1 MELIISFCNDA
12 ELRVKISPR
21 SHWNVSYEREDMR
34 KVAEQNDKRL
44 CFKERSDLH
53 ALESF
58 LGRVFDLEMNLYP
71 CIHHFAPLRYMN
83 AHDTLFNIETI
94 NL

>member
-12 ELRVKISPR
+12 ELRVKISLR

-44 CFKERSDLH
+44 CFKERNDLH
-53 ALESF
+53 VLESF

-71 CIHHFAPLRYMN
+71 CIHHFAPLRHMN